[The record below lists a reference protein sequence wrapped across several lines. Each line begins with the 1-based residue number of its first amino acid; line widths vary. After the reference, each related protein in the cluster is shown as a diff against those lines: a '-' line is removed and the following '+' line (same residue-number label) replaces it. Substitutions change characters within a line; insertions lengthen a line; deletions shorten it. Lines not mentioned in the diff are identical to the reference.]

1 MRRRNALL
9 SGLIAFVLLCGL
21 LPVHIP
27 AQAAFTDV
35 PEGAW
40 YAEAVNWCREHG
52 IVNDGTAFSPETVM
66 TRAMVATALYRASG
80 SPTAAAR
87 AEFTD
92 VPASSLIRR
101 AARHGRRRR

>member
-1 MRRRNALL
+1 MRRKIALL
-9 SGLIAFVLLCGL
+9 CGLLAVVLLCGL
-21 LPVHIP
+21 LPVHVP

-80 SPTAAAR
+80 TPATAAAEPSRCYSSGCER
-87 AEFTD
+87 A
-92 VPASSLIRR
+92 
-101 AARHGRRRR
+101 